1 MTMLEQP
8 PTGSDTPQENLPPT
22 RENDWGPRWRALR
35 PVCEGRA
42 ARRIELSRVVSAVT
56 GAEEKPRLG
65 RFVVEAKIA
74 EGAMGVVYRARDPLL
89 DRDVALKVLKTDLG
103 RDQVLNEAKALAQI
117 SHPAVVALYDIGTA
131 HDEPYIA
138 MEYVAG
144 CTLRRWLGDHRGA
157 TVRDVVRLFL
167 QAATG
172 LAAVHRCGVVHRD
185 FKPDN
190 VLVATDGRVRLVD
203 FGLARMEDQLRA
215 GSEAPL
221 EPVGTPRFMAPE
233 QRRGQRVDARSDQYS
248 FCLSLWRALE
258 PDAEPGTHSSSIP
271 LGLRSVLARGL
282 REEPELRWPSMDELV
297 VALTRTLQER
307 PKDGT
312 SSVTMKAPTP
322 ARARSRI
329 DHSDRSLP
337 VSVRRAVRFTSSI
350 HGMASSRLA
359 NNRTG
364 IRCFLT
370 AKKTLLAARPQKVPP
385 MRTAPCVSDSPV
397 SSAYTLRASAS
408 WSTTPSTNTA
418 MDPVCPC
425 LIQ

>member
-1 MTMLEQP
+1 MTTLEKP
-8 PTGSDTPQENLPPT
+8 PTGSDTAQEILPPM
-22 RENDWGPRWRALR
+22 RENDWGPRLRAVR
-35 PVCEGRA
+35 PGIGGGHA

-56 GAEEKPRLG
+56 GTEEKPRLG

-103 RDQVLNEAKALAQI
+103 RDQMLNEAKALAQI

-144 CTLRRWLGDHRGA
+144 CTLRRWLGDHPDA

-172 LAAVHRCGVVHRD
+172 LAAAHRCGLVHRD

-203 FGLARMEDQLRA
+203 FGLARFEDQLGA

-258 PDAEPGTHSSSIP
+258 PDAEAGTHSSNIP
-271 LGLRSVLARGL
+271 TELRSVLSRGL
-282 REEPELRWPSMDELV
+282 REEPGLRWPSMDELV
-297 VALTRTLQER
+297 AALTRACAR
-307 PKDGT
+307 V
-312 SSVTMKAPTP
+312 SITP
-322 ARARSRI
+322 LDHRRS
-329 DHSDRSLP
+329 
-337 VSVRRAVRFTSSI
+337 AYGVRFGSPLRSTAWPRRDWRTIERESD
-350 HGMASSRLA
+350 AFSRP
-359 NNRTG
+359 RRSCSPHDPR
-364 IRCFLT
+364 RCP
-370 AKKTLLAARPQKVPP
+370 R
-385 MRTAPCVSDSPV
+385 
-397 SSAYTLRASAS
+397 
-408 WSTTPSTNTA
+408 
-418 MDPVCPC
+418 
-425 LIQ
+425 